1 MNAFKNLK
9 VGTKIAVGFGI
20 VVALMGV
27 MGFSSIR
34 AAQAS
39 KAEVDSLYNESIKG
53 TAAMGS
59 ISNFISQYRLQ
70 QWRKLAVSDP
80 ALRKTTEESIKK
92 VQTSLSEAM
101 TVYEKAIS
109 KEEDRKNFD
118 QLKGYVDNYN
128 QLHQEYGELISA
140 GKEAAA
146 TKLMATEMKA
156 AFDDQLQKKA
166 EEMVAWNDKNAT
178 TSVND
183 VKGQADAAATTAIIL
198 TLVAAGSAVGLGL
211 LTARSIANPV
221 RQVATQLSFLEQNC
235 ITDLDKAMAAL
246 ADGDLTQRVTPKTTP
261 VEYQS
266 GDEVGQLASS
276 FNSTLSKVQGIVE
289 AYNST
294 AGKLAGIVR
303 QIDQAANGV
312 SQTSDTLSD
321 AASQTAQSAN
331 DVAKAMDEVGRAVEE
346 SSHTSEQIARA
357 AEQLATSAQDAARE
371 MSDLRTA
378 VDSVHQASQVQQ
390 NAAVKAAEVA
400 TEGSKSVAMT
410 ITSMASIES
419 RVQQSTEV
427 VRELGEKQAQ
437 IGNIVQ
443 TIDDIAAQ
451 TNLLALNAAIEAARA
466 GEHGRG
472 FAVVADEV
480 RKLAERS
487 AEATK
492 EIAELIAT
500 VKQGVDEAI
509 VAMDQSVTEVTAGST
524 HSSAAREALE
534 EILSA
539 IAEVQQLAQSN
550 EELVGRMTK
559 GAEKVDDSISS
570 VASISE
576 ETAAGAEELNAT
588 GEELAASAEEVN
600 ASISLQTGNI
610 SEVSQM
616 ATQLNDAAIELKQ
629 LVAQFK
635 YEETGHNTIHLRAA

>member
-1 MNAFKNLK
+1 
-9 VGTKIAVGFGI
+9 
-20 VVALMGV
+20 
-27 MGFSSIR
+27 
-34 AAQAS
+34 
-39 KAEVDSLYNESIKG
+39 
-53 TAAMGS
+53 
-59 ISNFISQYRLQ
+59 
-70 QWRKLAVSDP
+70 
-80 ALRKTTEESIKK
+80 
-92 VQTSLSEAM
+92 
-101 TVYEKAIS
+101 
-109 KEEDRKNFD
+109 
-118 QLKGYVDNYN
+118 
-128 QLHQEYGELISA
+128 
-140 GKEAAA
+140 
-146 TKLMATEMKA
+146 MKA

-166 EEMVAWNDKNAT
+166 DEMVAWNDKYAT

-221 RQVATQLSFLEQNC
+221 RQVATQLSYLEQNC

-246 ADGDLTQRVTPKTTP
+246 ADGDLTQRVTPRTTP

-276 FNSTLSKVQGIVE
+276 FNSTLSKIQGIVE

-371 MSDLRTA
+371 MSDLRSA

-539 IAEVQQLAQSN
+539 IAEVQKLAQSN

-635 YEETGHNTIHLRAA
+635 YEETGSNTIHLRAA

>member
-59 ISNFISQYRLQ
+59 ISNFISQYRMQ

-92 VQTSLSEAM
+92 VQDSLSDALAR
-101 TVYEKAIS
+101 YEKAIS

-128 QLHQEYGELISA
+128 QLHQQYGELISA

-156 AFDDQLQKKA
+156 AFDNQLQKKA

-178 TSVND
+178 ASVND
-183 VKGQADAAATTAIIL
+183 VKGQADAAATTGIVL
-198 TLVAAGSAVGLGL
+198 TLIAAGSAVGLGL
-211 LTARSIANPV
+211 LTPRSIANPV

>member
-39 KAEVDSLYNESIKG
+39 KAEVDSLYNDSIKG

-101 TVYEKAIS
+101 TMYEKAIS
-109 KEEDRKNFD
+109 VEEDRKNFD

-128 QLHQEYGELISA
+128 QLHQQYGELLSS

-146 TKLMATEMKA
+146 TKLMANEMKA

-166 EEMVAWNDKNAT
+166 EEMVAWNDKYAT

-276 FNSTLSKVQGIVE
+276 FNSTLGKVQGIVE

>member
-1 MNAFKNLK
+1 
-9 VGTKIAVGFGI
+9 
-20 VVALMGV
+20 
-27 MGFSSIR
+27 
-34 AAQAS
+34 
-39 KAEVDSLYNESIKG
+39 
-53 TAAMGS
+53 
-59 ISNFISQYRLQ
+59 
-70 QWRKLAVSDP
+70 
-80 ALRKTTEESIKK
+80 
-92 VQTSLSEAM
+92 
-101 TVYEKAIS
+101 
-109 KEEDRKNFD
+109 
-118 QLKGYVDNYN
+118 
-128 QLHQEYGELISA
+128 
-140 GKEAAA
+140 
-146 TKLMATEMKA
+146 
-156 AFDDQLQKKA
+156 
-166 EEMVAWNDKNAT
+166 
-178 TSVND
+178 
-183 VKGQADAAATTAIIL
+183 
-198 TLVAAGSAVGLGL
+198 
-211 LTARSIANPV
+211 
-221 RQVATQLSFLEQNC
+221 
-235 ITDLDKAMAAL
+235 
-246 ADGDLTQRVTPKTTP
+246 
-261 VEYQS
+261 
-266 GDEVGQLASS
+266 
-276 FNSTLSKVQGIVE
+276 
-289 AYNST
+289 
-294 AGKLAGIVR
+294 
-303 QIDQAANGV
+303 
-312 SQTSDTLSD
+312 
-321 AASQTAQSAN
+321 
-331 DVAKAMDEVGRAVEE
+331 
-346 SSHTSEQIARA
+346 
-357 AEQLATSAQDAARE
+357 
-371 MSDLRTA
+371 
-378 VDSVHQASQVQQ
+378 VHQASQVQQ

-539 IAEVQQLAQSN
+539 IAEVQKLAQSN

-635 YEETGHNTIHLRAA
+635 YEETGSNTIHLRAA

>member
-27 MGFSSIR
+27 MGFSSTR
-34 AAQAS
+34 AAQTS
-39 KAEVDSLYNESIKG
+39 KAEVESLYNDSIKG
-53 TAAMGS
+53 MAAMGS
-59 ISNFISQYRLQ
+59 ISNFISQYRMQ
-70 QWRKLAVSDP
+70 QWRKLAVTDP
-80 ALRKTTEESIKK
+80 ALRRTTEESIKK
-92 VQTSLSEAM
+92 VQASLDEALIA
-101 TVYEKAIS
+101 YEKSITAD
-109 KEEDRKNFD
+109 EDRKNFD
-118 QLKGYVDNYN
+118 QLKGYVGNYN
-128 QLHQEYGELISA
+128 QLHQQYGELIVG
-140 GKEAAA
+140 GKQAAA
-146 TKLMATEMKA
+146 TKLMANEMKA

-166 EEMVAWNDKNAT
+166 EEMVAWNDKYAT

-183 VKGQADAAATTAIIL
+183 VKGQADSAATTAIIL
-198 TLVAAGSAVGLGL
+198 TLVAAGSAVGLGW

-221 RQVATQLSFLEQNC
+221 RQVATQLSYLEQNC
-235 ITDLDKAMAAL
+235 ITDLDKAMVAL
-246 ADGDLTQRVTPKTTP
+246 ADGDLTHRVTPKTTP

-371 MSDLRTA
+371 MSDLRSA

-539 IAEVQQLAQSN
+539 IAEVQKLAQSN

>member
-39 KAEVDSLYNESIKG
+39 KAEVESLYNDSIKG

-80 ALRKTTEESIKK
+80 ALRRTTEESIQR
-92 VQTSLSEAM
+92 VQGSLADALA
-101 TVYEKAIS
+101 TYEKAIDS
-109 KEEDRKNFD
+109 DEDRKNFE
-118 QLKGYVDNYN
+118 QLKGFVDNYN
-128 QLHQEYGELISA
+128 RLHQQYGELIKD

-146 TKLMATEMKA
+146 TKLMANEMKA

-166 EEMVAWNDKNAT
+166 DEMVAWNDKYAT

-221 RQVATQLSFLEQNC
+221 RQVATQLSYLEQNC

-246 ADGDLTQRVTPKTTP
+246 ADGDLTQRVTPRTTP

-276 FNSTLSKVQGIVE
+276 FNSTLSKIQGIVE

-371 MSDLRTA
+371 MSDLRSA

-539 IAEVQQLAQSN
+539 IAEVQKLAQSN

-635 YEETGHNTIHLRAA
+635 YEETGSNTIHLRAA

>member
-27 MGFSSIR
+27 MGASSFT
-34 AAQAS
+34 ATQTA
-39 KAEVDSLYNESIKG
+39 KAKVDLIYVDSIKG
-53 TAAMGS
+53 LKAIGTIDSAIAE
-59 ISNFISQYRLQ
+59 YRMQ
-70 QWRKLAVSDP
+70 QWRKLAVTDP
-80 ALRKTTEESIKK
+80 ALLRQTEESVKELQSK
-92 VQTSLSEAM
+92 LETSMVE
-101 TVYEKAIS
+101 YEKSVTQEA
-109 KEEDRKNFD
+109 DRKNFESL
-118 QLKGYVDNYN
+118 QTAFAAYN
-128 QLHQEYGELISA
+128 KLHVRYADLLQA
-140 GKEAAA
+140 NQRKAA
-146 TKLMATEMKA
+146 TQLMATEMKD
-156 AFDDQLQKKA
+156 AFDNELKA
-166 EEMVAWNDKNAT
+166 AGDRIFEWNDQNA
-178 TSVND
+178 SVLVKD
-183 VKGQADAAATTAIIL
+183 VRGQSDASSSTAIIL
-198 TLVAAGSAVGLGL
+198 TLIAAGSAVGLGL

-221 RQVATQLSFLEQNC
+221 RQVATQLSYLEQNC

-246 ADGDLTQRVTPKTTP
+246 AEGDLTQRVTPKTSP
-261 VEYQS
+261 VDYQS
-266 GDEVGQLASS
+266 SDEIGQLASS

-294 AGKLAGIVR
+294 AGKLGGIVR

-321 AASQTAQSAN
+321 AAGQTAQSAN

-357 AEQLATSAQDAARE
+357 AEQLATSAQDAARD
-371 MSDLRTA
+371 MSDQRSA

-390 NAAVKAAEVA
+390 SAAVKAAEVA

-509 VAMDQSVTEVTAGST
+509 VAMDQSVNVLTAGSA

-534 EILSA
+534 EILTA

-635 YEETGHNTIHLRAA
+635 YEETGNAVYLRAA

>member
-39 KAEVDSLYNESIKG
+39 KAEVDSLYNDSIKG

-80 ALRKTTEESIKK
+80 ALRKTTEESIKR

-101 TVYEKAIS
+101 TMYEKAIS
-109 KEEDRKNFD
+109 VEEDRKNFD
-118 QLKGYVDNYN
+118 QLRGYVDNYN
-128 QLHQEYGELISA
+128 QLHQQYGELLSS

-166 EEMVAWNDKNAT
+166 EEMVAWNDKYAT

-276 FNSTLSKVQGIVE
+276 FNSTLGKVQGIVE
-289 AYNST
+289 AYNAT

-303 QIDQAANGV
+303 QIDLAANGV

>member
-59 ISNFISQYRLQ
+59 ISNFISQYRMQ

-92 VQTSLSEAM
+92 VQSSLAEAM
-101 TVYEKAIS
+101 TTYEKAIS

-118 QLKGYVDNYN
+118 QLKGYVENYN
-128 QLHQEYGELISA
+128 QLHQEYGELISG

-178 TSVND
+178 ASVND
-183 VKGQADAAATTAIIL
+183 VKGQADAAATTGIVL
-198 TLVAAGSAVGLGL
+198 TLIAAGSAVGLGL

-276 FNSTLSKVQGIVE
+276 FNSTLGKVQGIVE
-289 AYNST
+289 AYNAT

-303 QIDQAANGV
+303 QIDLAANGV